1 MGLGLRNA
9 TFALNSELQSGL
21 AWAAQDC
28 TTAMRRLATVRPGRR
43 DPGGRRPRRLS
54 GPTCVKTTITWRC
67 AVRAGFS
74 TALKQ
79 G

>member
-28 TTAMRRLATVRPGRR
+28 TTATIRLA
-43 DPGGRRPRRLS
+43 
-54 GPTCVKTTITWRC
+54 
-67 AVRAGFS
+67 AVR
-74 TALKQ
+74 TARSREAQTTWPMCQNEDNSALR
-79 G
+79 GPSML

>member
-28 TTAMRRLATVRPGRR
+28 TTAMRRLAPTARTARSRGSAQAT
-43 DPGGRRPRRLS
+43 L
-54 GPTCVKTTITWRC
+54 GPVCQNHDNL
-67 AVRAGFS
+67 
-74 TALKQ
+74 ALR
-79 G
+79 GPSWL